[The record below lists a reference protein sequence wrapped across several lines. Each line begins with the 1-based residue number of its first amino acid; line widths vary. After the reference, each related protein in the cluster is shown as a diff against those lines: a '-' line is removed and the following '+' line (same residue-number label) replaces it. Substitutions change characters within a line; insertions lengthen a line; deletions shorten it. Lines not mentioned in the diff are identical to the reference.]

1 MNIPLEPVSAPI
13 LVVDDDASLRR
24 MLAAGLAQLGYGVEQ
39 AGNISEAASRLRA
52 GRYSMLL
59 CDYEMP
65 GGNGLDL
72 LKYVTQ
78 VYPELPF
85 VLLTAHDDTTLARDA
100 IANGAADF
108 LCKPID
114 FRRVARVIEQN
125 WVRVERDRER
135 SAEVAESILTGT
147 IRALVA
153 AVDAKDPHTARH
165 SERVSRIAV
174 RLGEALGLASD
185 RLRVLEFAAL
195 LHDVGKIAVP
205 EQILIKPGRLTP
217 QEWEIL
223 KQHPIRSGEIVSEVG
238 QLMEVA
244 KIVRHHHERVDGL
257 GYPDGLSGDNIP
269 EFARIITISDAYE
282 ALTSNRAYR
291 PALSPRQ
298 ALEMIR
304 NNLGVQFDE
313 RIGTLFLSL
322 YERLDIAPYRA
333 VA

>member
-1 MNIPLEPVSAPI
+1 MNITLEPVSAPI

-39 AGNISEAASRLRA
+39 AGSITEAASRLRG

-59 CDYEMP
+59 CDFEMP
-65 GGNGLDL
+65 GGTGLEL
-72 LKYVTQ
+72 LKFVSQ
-78 VYPELPF
+78 VHPELPF
-85 VLLTAHDDTTLARDA
+85 VLLTGHDDTALARDA

-108 LCKPID
+108 LTKPID
-114 FRRVARVIEQN
+114 FRQVARVIEQN

-135 SAEVAESILTGT
+135 TAEAAESILTGT

-174 RLGEALGLASD
+174 RLGEAMNLSPE
-185 RLRVLEFAAL
+185 RLRTLEFAAL

-205 EQILIKPGRLTP
+205 EQILIKPGRLSAE
-217 QEWEIL
+217 EWEIL
-223 KQHPIRSGEIVSEVG
+223 KQHPVRSGEIVSEVG
-238 QLMEVA
+238 HLTEVA
-244 KIVRHHHERVDGL
+244 TIVRHHHERVDGL
-257 GYPDGLSGDNIP
+257 GYPDGLTGDAIP
-269 EFARIITISDAYE
+269 EFSRIITLADAYE
-282 ALTSNRAYR
+282 ALTCNRAYR

-304 NNLGVQFDE
+304 ANLAIQFD
-313 RIGTLFLSL
+313 RRLGTLFLSL
-322 YERLDIAPYRA
+322 YERQDIAPYRA